1 MRLSILVVSL
11 FIFVIVLFFSA
22 ELPANYA
29 QSNNAALFGNWTN
42 LKLLVNDNV
51 SMFISLPTD
60 WKIEKESLYD
70 NIADAII
77 IVPPKK
83 VPSTVPSSKLAI
95 GIEKLES
102 TNTLSDFSKSAID
115 ALISNL
121 NNFEL
126 IDSFPINISDLSAE
140 RIIFTHKVN
149 DKLMQVIQTWLID
162 NDNAFIVTFAT
173 TPDSFGFYNPILTKI
188 ISSIKIEDDK
198 IDDTSEKSLEKISG
212 YASFESPFGFELSY
226 PDDWILSEGKN
237 RLSIISNQS
246 DLSDRYLERL
256 DVYYNLASNNSLI
269 SNSSQ
274 TTDEKMRTELLNE
287 IKYLI
292 NNLQNLDIISIKN
305 VNVSSSNITAKEML
319 YGYDSNIGKTKVN
332 EYLLY
337 GNSRLVILS
346 FSTSSMDFDKMSDTF
361 ETILD
366 SFKFMN
372 H

>member
-1 MRLSILVVSL
+1 MILSILVVSL

-22 ELPANYA
+22 DLRANYA
-29 QSNNAALFGNWTN
+29 QSNSAALFGNWSN
-42 LKLLVNDNV
+42 LKLLVNDNI

-83 VPSTVPSSKLAI
+83 APSTVTSSKLAI

-102 TNTLSDFSKSAID
+102 TTTLSDFSKAAKE
-115 ALISNL
+115 ALFSNL
-121 NNFEL
+121 HNFEL

-149 DKLMQVIQTWLID
+149 DKMMQVMQTWLID
-162 NDNAFIVTFAT
+162 NNNTFIVTFAT
-173 TPDSFGFYNPILTKI
+173 TPESFGFYNPILTKI
-188 ISSIKIEDDK
+188 ISSIKIEDYK
-198 IDDTSEKSLEKISG
+198 KDDTSEKSLKISG

-226 PDDWILSEGKN
+226 PDNWILSEGKN

-256 DVYYNLASNNSLI
+256 DIYYNLSSNNSLI

-274 TTDEKMRTELLNE
+274 TKDEKMRTELLNE
-287 IKYLI
+287 IKYMI

-305 VNVSSSNITAKEML
+305 VNVSSSNITAKELL

-346 FSTSSMDFDKMSDTF
+346 FSTSSMDFDKMSDTID
-361 ETILD
+361 TILD

-372 H
+372 N